1 MAELYRRKVATLTPL
16 LQDPEAKDEAF
27 EIIRSMIDEV
37 CLVPEGGKLRIDLAG
52 ELAGI
57 LSLCQESK
65 KPGHDGQA
73 HAEQIKM
80 VAGARNQRCLHLDF
94 AAL

>member
-1 MAELYRRKVATLTPL
+1 MS
-16 LQDPEAKDEAF
+16 AF
-27 EIIRSMIDEV
+27 DAVDGSSTGIIRSMIDVV
-37 CLVPEGGKLRIDLAG
+37 CLVPEGSKLRIDLTG

-80 VAGARNQRCLHLDF
+80 VAGAGNHRELTLQVPI
-94 AAL
+94 

>member
-1 MAELYRRKVATLTPL
+1 
-16 LQDPEAKDEAF
+16 
-27 EIIRSMIDEV
+27 MINDNGALPQSCPTV
-37 CLVPEGGKLRIDLAG
+37 HNVTMPCLVPEGGKLRIDLRG

-65 KPGHDGQA
+65 KPSHDGQV

-80 VAGARNQRCLHLDF
+80 VAGARYQRCLHLDY
-94 AAL
+94 ATL

>member
-1 MAELYRRKVATLTPL
+1 LFPLNSWERVEARQATV
-16 LQDPEAKDEAF
+16 
-27 EIIRSMIDEV
+27 IDEV
-37 CLVPEGGKLRIDLAG
+37 CLVPEGSKLSIDLTG

-65 KPGHDGQA
+65 KPSHSGQA

-80 VAGARNQRCLHLDF
+80 VAGAGLIQAPTNTELRVF
-94 AAL
+94 V

>member
-1 MAELYRRKVATLTPL
+1 
-16 LQDPEAKDEAF
+16 
-27 EIIRSMIDEV
+27 MIDEV
-37 CLVPEGGKLRIDLAG
+37 RLVPKGGKLRIDLTG

-65 KPGHDGQA
+65 KPGHNGQA

-80 VAGARNQRCLHLDF
+80 VAGARYQRCLHLDY
-94 AAL
+94 ATL

>member
-1 MAELYRRKVATLTPL
+1 MTTL
-16 LQDPEAKDEAF
+16 LQDTETKDEAF
-27 EIIRSMIDEV
+27 EIIRTMIDEV
-37 CLVPEGGKLRIDLAG
+37 CLVPEGDKLRIDLTG

-65 KPGHDGQA
+65 KPGHDGQV

-80 VAGARNQRCLHLDF
+80 VAGAGFVQDPTKTELRK
-94 AAL
+94 AI

>member
-1 MAELYRRKVATLTPL
+1 MKTVAEG
-16 LQDPEAKDEAF
+16 D
-27 EIIRSMIDEV
+27 
-37 CLVPEGGKLRIDLAG
+37 KLRIDLKG

-73 HAEQIKM
+73 HSEQIKM
-80 VAGARNQRCLHLDF
+80 VARAGFVQDPTKTELRKF
-94 AAL
+94 V